1 MSNTRMAVVVRRD
14 LNLSS
19 GLLAAQV
26 LHIGMCFVQQHVTF
40 DLIPHAL
47 ETLSKKSPYTGWN
60 AVAIKPLESEWIKHP
75 YVAIL
80 AVDTPEEL
88 QLLITDAKREV
99 LPIYEWY
106 DVIPST
112 ALSGQFIKC
121 LVGIAIGPA
130 DADHLKKVTGTLPLY

>member
-1 MSNTRMAVVVRRD
+1 MAVVVRRD
-14 LNLSS
+14 LNLPP

-26 LHIGMCFVQQHVTF
+26 LHIGMCFVQKRVTL

-47 ETLSKKSPYTGWN
+47 ETLSKKNPYAGWN
-60 AVAIKPLESEWIKHP
+60 AVAIPPKEIEWIHEP
-75 YVAIL
+75 YVAVL

-88 QLLITDAKREV
+88 QLLITDAQRKV